1 MYDVLCENEINSSI
15 TTAQKQLI
23 WNTVKLKQLTKYD
36 NAILTQLFSV
46 LITQLYII
54 YNIKM
59 WFTKEC
65 QRAVL
70 LL

>member
-36 NAILTQLFSV
+36 NAILTQTVFSFN
-46 LITQLYII
+46 YSII
-54 YNIKM
+54 YNI
-59 WFTKEC
+59 
-65 QRAVL
+65 
-70 LL
+70 